1 MSGCLTFCLAAAL
14 GVPAPSATYVGR
26 EGQLQVRV
34 PRFEREAA
42 NATIDG
48 ILDEGVWSQA
58 ALLTGFSQFSPQD
71 GIPAADSTQVLIWY
85 SPTALYVGVRAFEQH
100 GAVHATLA
108 DRDKITADD
117 NVQILLG
124 TFHDRR
130 QAYVF
135 AVNPFG
141 VQMDGTIVEAGV
153 ATGGWTPTLTGRTAP
168 DLSQDFVFTS
178 KGRLTEYG
186 YEVEIRVPFKSMKF
200 QSGDEQSWDVNVVR
214 QVQHSGFEDSW
225 APARRSNASFL
236 GQGGTIDSLSGF
248 ERGLVLDLNPVVT

>member
-48 ILDEGVWSQA
+48 ILDEGVWQQA

-71 GIPAADSTQVLIWY
+71 GIPAADSTNVLVWY
-85 SPTALYVGVRAFEQH
+85 SPTALYVGIRAFERH
-100 GAVHATLA
+100 GAVHATQA
-108 DRDKITADD
+108 DRDKISADD
-117 NVQILLG
+117 NVQIMIG
-124 TFHDRR
+124 TFHDQR

-141 VQMDGTIVEAGV
+141 VQMDGTIAEQGQSL
-153 ATGGWTPTLTGRTAP
+153 TGAWTPTLAGRVAP
-168 DLSQDFVFTS
+168 DLSQDFVFAS
-178 KGRLTEYG
+178 KGQLTPYG
-186 YEVEIRVPFKSMKF
+186 YEIEVRIPFKSLKY
-200 QSGDEQSWDVNVVR
+200 QSADVQSWDINIVR
-214 QVQHSGFEDSW
+214 EVQHSGFEDSW
-225 APARRSNASFL
+225 APAKRSNASFL
-236 GQGGTIDSLSGF
+236 GQAGTIDS
-248 ERGLVLDLNPVVT
+248 